1 MGLSVVS
8 NTRDEIQ
15 WSKSH
20 SHVVTFRCVVV
31 VAEERNN
38 PWRRVVNLLVL
49 GFLPRV
55 DQGTA
60 HLMVGSSAGV
70 EMVTGKGHW
79 KNFLVG
85 ARCSDDGGRIRS
97 FL

>member
-1 MGLSVVS
+1 M
-8 NTRDEIQ
+8 
-15 WSKSH
+15 
-20 SHVVTFRCVVV
+20 
-31 VAEERNN
+31 
-38 PWRRVVNLLVL
+38 NLLVP
-49 GFLPRV
+49 GFLLGV

-60 HLMVGSSAGV
+60 HLMVGSSAGD

-85 ARCSDDGGRIRS
+85 ARCSDDGGRFRS

>member
-15 WSKSH
+15 WSKNH
-20 SHVVTFRCVVV
+20 PHVVTRRHVVV

-38 PWRRVVNLLVL
+38 PWRRVVNLLVP
-49 GFLPRV
+49 GFLPGV

-70 EMVTGKGHW
+70 EMVTGKIFW
-79 KNFLVG
+79 
-85 ARCSDDGGRIRS
+85 
-97 FL
+97 